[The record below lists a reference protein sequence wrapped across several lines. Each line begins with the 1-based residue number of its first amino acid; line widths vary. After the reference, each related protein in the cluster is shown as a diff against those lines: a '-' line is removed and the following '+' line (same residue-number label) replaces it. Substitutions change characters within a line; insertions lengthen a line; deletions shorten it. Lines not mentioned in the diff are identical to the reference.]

1 MNIPFHD
8 ISRLFVAV
16 ALTTLPALINAQTS
30 QQGVEARL
38 DVAHTVK
45 NQQVVIDVLRNDYE
59 NPWSG
64 TLFLDKVVL
73 QNHGKAVVENGKI
86 VFTPDTD
93 FKGAALINYTVC
105 NSFKQCDCGLAIID
119 VSENPKPTYQEIKIF
134 ALSDATITFTL
145 PLGFELQT
153 PPEHGR
159 ITPTS
164 QAGEWEYRSS
174 VNFTGYDNTMFVITE
189 PDGTVKGYEVKFEVL
204 KKPAQY
210 VTNDIIS
217 TPIGKSVR
225 FNVLDNDYKN
235 AIVSISYSNSSDGQ
249 IQGLDDGWVN
259 FIPNAAFNGQA
270 TFTYT
275 VTYNIGNTSL
285 TETAKVL
292 VNVSNFLP
300 LREQFKLTCSGI
312 PLVIKYAAPI
322 NTYRFEPFSETTERN
337 GSIRFY
343 ANLDTIIANQRVKGE
358 NILLYTPN
366 LNSGAYDD
374 SFWLKYC
381 VEGDCSDDYVQVL
394 INLIEPPTSEEL
406 CISECIWPG
415 DTNADG
421 VVNILD
427 LFPIGNNIGQYG
439 TARRDKSLVWYGHG
453 GENWGQTNYV
463 GSDVDL
469 KHADTNGDG
478 VISAEDVDAIVNHYG
493 NNSTLAPYK
502 SVQEGAIEIQLL
514 TSVTSVR
521 PGDLIEMIVSMGN
534 AENPAYDAKG
544 LSFAIGYDA
553 RMIQEESVSADFSS
567 FTWLSRYDAY
577 LSLGKIV
584 ERGKLEAGLVR
595 SKGKGANGHGEVGK
609 IKAIVI
615 SDDVHGFRVGDKS
628 TIKFRLQDAY
638 MMGANGQPVKLITKD
653 LEIPLVIGK
662 KTDPL
667 KNDDLI
673 MYPNPASDMVNF
685 HINGVNKIDYVRIM
699 DASGREVTRLKNVDA
714 RSASVPLD
722 ASMRGF
728 YIAEIMTEKGRIM
741 KKLEI
746 FR

>member
-16 ALTTLPALINAQTS
+16 VLTTIPALINAQS
-30 QQGVEARL
+30 VEAKL

-45 NQQVVIDVLRNDYE
+45 NQQVVIDVLRNDIE
-59 NPWSG
+59 NPSSG
-64 TLFLDKVVL
+64 TLFLDKIVL
-73 QNHGKAVVENGKI
+73 QNHGKAIVENGKI
-86 VFTPDTD
+86 TFTPDID
-93 FKGAALINYTVC
+93 FRGAALVNYTVC
-105 NSFKQCDCGLAIID
+105 NSLKQCDCGLAIIE
-119 VSENPKPTYQEIKIF
+119 VSNDPKPTYQEIKIF
-134 ALSDATITFTL
+134 ALSDATTTFAL
-145 PLGFELQT
+145 PLGFQLQT
-153 PPEHGR
+153 SPQHGY
-159 ITPTS
+159 ITPTN
-164 QAGEWEYRSS
+164 QAGEWEYRSTG
-174 VNFTGYDNTMFVITE
+174 NFTGYDNTMFVITE

-210 VTNDIIS
+210 VVNDVIA
-217 TPIGKSVR
+217 TPKGKSVR
-225 FNVLDNDYKN
+225 FNVLDNDIKN
-235 AIVSISYSNSSDGQ
+235 GIVSISYGQSSDGQ

-259 FIPNAAFNGQA
+259 FIPNSSFNGQ
-270 TFTYT
+270 TVFTYT
-275 VTYNIGNTSL
+275 VTYNVGNSTL

-292 VNVSNFLP
+292 INVSNFLP
-300 LREQFKLTCSGI
+300 LREQFRLTCSGI

-337 GSIRFY
+337 ASIRFY
-343 ANLDTIIANQRVKGE
+343 TSLDTIIANQRIKGE
-358 NILLYTPN
+358 NILLYIPN

-381 VEGDCSDDYVQVL
+381 VEDDCSDDYVEVL
-394 INLIEPPTSEEL
+394 IDLIEPPTSEEL

-439 TARRDKSLVWYGHG
+439 TTRKDKSLVWYGHG
-453 GENWGQTNYV
+453 GEDWGQANYV
-463 GSDVDL
+463 GSKVDL
-469 KHADTNGDG
+469 KHTDTNGDG
-478 VISAEDVDAIVNHYG
+478 VISAQDVDAIVNHYG
-493 NNSTLAPYK
+493 KNSTLAPYK
-502 SVQEGAIEIQLL
+502 SVQEGAIEIQLIS
-514 TSVTSVR
+514 SVTSVR

-544 LSFAIGYDA
+544 LSFAVGYDA
-553 RMIQEESVSADFSS
+553 RLIQEESVSADFSS

-584 ERGKLEAGLVR
+584 ERGRLEAGLVR
-595 SKGKGANGHGEVGK
+595 SKGKGTNGHGEVGK

-615 SDDVHGFRVGDKS
+615 SDDVAGFRVGGKS
-628 TIKFRLQDAY
+628 TIKFSLQDAY

-662 KTDPL
+662 KTELL
-667 KNDDLI
+667 KNEDLI

-685 HINGVNKIDYVRIM
+685 HINGINKIDYVRIM
-699 DASGREVTRLKNVDA
+699 DASGREVTRMRNVDA
-714 RSASVPLD
+714 KSASIPLD